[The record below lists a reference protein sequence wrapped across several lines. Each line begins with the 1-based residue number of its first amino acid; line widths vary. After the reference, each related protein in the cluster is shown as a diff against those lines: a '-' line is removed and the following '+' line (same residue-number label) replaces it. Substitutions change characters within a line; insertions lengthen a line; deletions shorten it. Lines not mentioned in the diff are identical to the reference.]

1 MKHII
6 SLFLFGIISLS
17 SFGQIAHWRVKPSF
31 DDAKILP
38 NGLIETINGQ
48 KCGLYDSSGNELLP
62 IEYDR
67 ISDFADNVALLY
79 NDGKL
84 CGIVNERGNV
94 VDLSKSGFTPIPSQ
108 TFFSDNY
115 LNVTKRRNGDNAP
128 EFYYIDKMGKQVA
141 GPFIT
146 GLPYSDGFALVHR
159 YGNDKKPEDIYW
171 AFIDT
176 DQQEINIPNFDK
188 KQSIQFLSSF
198 RNGRAVCIYKNKGY
212 YVTDSL
218 TVHPINVDTLN
229 TKKSQLAVD
238 GKSFNIQKN
247 KDNIVVTAK
256 NAILT
261 FNSLMQL
268 DKIESDGKII
278 YEYESP
284 AIEGKRIN
292 SELSQIGKAG
302 EYGLS
307 YKGNVLLPAQF
318 TDVKLLDGKYALVKL
333 NGKWGFITVDPNNQ
347 FQFKL
352 NNNEHIGFNHR
363 FYIAKLATLMPSY
376 IKCNNTTVFS
386 KSPDC
391 EIQVESRN
399 EIENIE
405 RNTLTY
411 DCKLS
416 IPESLSDTLASQV
429 YTYAL
434 KYDGLQSIDYQI
446 SIPQWY
452 VKYYEVELSNTKF
465 TVNPN
470 DTITV
475 EFDLVK
481 TDAARNDDTNYF
493 KTVELITPEND
504 NIPLNKITEN
514 HYSFRIDS
522 GDRDRLSFI
531 IKIKEDGCPSIEYP
545 FEMVFTKPEPKSK
558 NDHPNMTIDVIRKY
572 GKANAS
578 PKPTPK
584 HMPAPKPKE
593 SPIFIPK

>member
-6 SLFLFGIISLS
+6 LLFLFGIISLS
-17 SFGQIAHWRVKPSF
+17 TFGQIAHWKVQPTF

-38 NGLIETINGQ
+38 NGLIATINGQ
-48 KCGLYDSSGNELLP
+48 KCGLYDNNGNELLP
-62 IEYDR
+62 IEYDG
-67 ISDFADNVALLY
+67 ITDFADNVALLF
-79 NDGKL
+79 NDGKFS
-84 CGIVNERGNV
+84 GIVNEKGNV
-94 VDLSKSGFTPIPSQ
+94 VNLTNSGYTPILHQ

-115 LNVTKRRNGDNAP
+115 LNVTNLKNGDNAS
-128 EFYYIDKMGKQVA
+128 EFYYIDKKGNEVA
-141 GPFIT
+141 GPFLA
-146 GLPYSDGFALVHR
+146 GFPYSDGFALIR
-159 YGNDKKPEDIYW
+159 KYGNEKKQEDVYW

-176 DQQEINIPNFDK
+176 NQREINIPTFDK

-198 RNGRAVCIYKNKGY
+198 RYGRAVCIYKNKGY
-212 YVTDSL
+212 FVTDSL
-218 TVHPINVDTLN
+218 TVVPLNVDTLD
-229 TKKSQLAVD
+229 TKKSQLVID
-238 GKSFNIQKN
+238 GKSFDIQTN
-247 KDNIVVTAK
+247 QENIVVTAK

-261 FNSLMQL
+261 FNRLMQL
-268 DKIESDGKII
+268 DKIEADGNIL
-278 YEYESP
+278 YEYVSP
-284 AIEGKRIN
+284 AIKETSIS
-292 SELSQIGKAG
+292 SEFSQNGNAG
-302 EYGLS
+302 EYGLTYNGS
-307 YKGNVLLPAQF
+307 VLLPAQF
-318 TDVKLLDGKYALVKL
+318 TDVKLLNGKYALVKL
-333 NGKWGFITVDPNNQ
+333 NDKWGFITVDPNNQ

-352 NNNEHIGFNHR
+352 NNNEHMGFNHR
-363 FYIAKLATLMPSY
+363 FYITKLATLMPSY
-376 IKCNNTTVFS
+376 IKCNNTTVYS

-416 IPESLSDTLASQV
+416 IPESLSDTLASQE

-434 KYDGLQSIDYQI
+434 KYDGLQSIDYKI
-446 SIPQWY
+446 SIPEWY

-514 HYSFRIDS
+514 HYSFRIGS

-531 IKIKEDGCPSIEYP
+531 VKITESGCPSIEYP
-545 FEMVFTKPEPKSK
+545 FEMVFTKPAPKSK
-558 NDHPNMTIDVIRKY
+558 DKSVNVTVNAVRRK
-572 GKANAS
+572 NQQTTPVQQ
-578 PKPTPK
+578 PKTESIFVPK
-584 HMPAPKPKE
+584 
-593 SPIFIPK
+593 